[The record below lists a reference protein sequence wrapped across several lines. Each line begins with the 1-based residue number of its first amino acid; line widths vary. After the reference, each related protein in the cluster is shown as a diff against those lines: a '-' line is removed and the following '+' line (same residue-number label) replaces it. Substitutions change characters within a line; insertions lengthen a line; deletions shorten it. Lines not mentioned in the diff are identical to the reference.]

1 MKVKTYGS
9 IYIGT
14 YEVSLRIYE
23 VKSKEKKL
31 RVLDDL
37 RKPVSVA
44 HDIYRNGMISD
55 ETINTIIDALTDMK
69 QALDEYRIDFYQAYV
84 GYAVGKASNFLLLAD
99 QIRLRCG
106 LFVKMMTNSEH
117 RFYNYE
123 ALAALPVFQ
132 DMIGKSALLAD
143 IGGSSIQ
150 LTLFRDGKLLT
161 TQHILF
167 GASAVR
173 ENLLSLAQKADAREQ
188 VYEMIVKETDTFFN
202 MYLKDRKPEYLILLN
217 DNFSNVLS
225 LFDVRADAFNK
236 AVEKKKT
243 VDFLKHIGS
252 DNFFRNTF
260 EKFGVEDPDEMVLPF
275 LLLYQALISQTDCK
289 MISNPGISI
298 HDGIT
303 LQMLYNT
310 GTIKSSHDFDQ
321 DVISA
326 AYFTAERFGSY
337 MAHIRMMD
345 KISAAIYDAVAKK
358 SGLTKRCR
366 LLTRVVAILHDCG
379 KYISLSSAPESSYTI
394 IMSSEFLGITHEE
407 RKLIALVIR
416 YNHEK
421 EITYDDLKDD
431 LSEEDYVVFLKL
443 LAILRI
449 CNALDSS
456 HKQKFKDMTIR
467 LRNDTLY
474 ITVASE
480 QPLNLEKEYFR
491 EKGQFF
497 EVVFGIRPQIRD
509 RKEF

>member
-23 VKSKEKKL
+23 VKNREKKL
-31 RVLDDL
+31 KVIDDL

-44 HDIYRNGMISD
+44 HDIYREGKISD
-55 ETINTIIDALTDMK
+55 ETINTIIDALSDMK
-69 QALDEYRIDFYQAYV
+69 LALEEYRIDFYQAYV

-106 LFVKMMTNSEH
+106 LFVKLMTNSEH

-123 ALAALPVFQ
+123 ALAAMPSFQ
-132 DMIGKSALLAD
+132 KMIEKSALLAD

-150 LTLFRDGKLLT
+150 LTLFREGKLLT

-173 ENLLSLAQKADAREQ
+173 ENLMSLSQKADAREQ
-188 VYEMIVKETDTFFN
+188 VYEMIMKETDTFFN

-217 DNFSNVLS
+217 DNFSNVIS
-225 LFDVRADAFNK
+225 MFDNQAIPAD

-243 VDFLKHIGS
+243 VRLMKDIGS
-252 DNFFRNTF
+252 DDFFRNTF
-260 EKFGVEDPDEMVLPF
+260 EKSGIDDPDEMVLPF
-275 LLLYQALISQTDCK
+275 LLLYRALIAQTDCK

-303 LQMLYNT
+303 LHTLYNT
-310 GTIKSSHDFDQ
+310 GTIKSTHDFDG

-337 MAHIRMMD
+337 LAHIRMMD

-358 SGLTKRCR
+358 SGLTKRMR
-366 LLTRVVAILHDCG
+366 LLTRVIAILHDCG

-394 IMSSEFLGITHEE
+394 IMSSEFLGITHAE
-407 RKLIALVIR
+407 RKLIALVVR
-416 YNHEK
+416 YNHEH
-421 EITYDDLKDD
+421 EVSYDDLKDE

-467 LRNDTLY
+467 LRNDTLF

-491 EKGQFF
+491 EKGRFF
-497 EVVFGIRPQIRD
+497 EDVFGIRPQIRD
-509 RKEF
+509 KKEF